1 MVINKP
7 IGIPIAKAFVGIL
20 FIYDNND
27 NANKRER
34 ERELGL
40 AHNSS
45 GFIFASVTDS
55 KRLM

>member
-20 FIYDNND
+20 FIYDNN
-27 NANKRER
+27 NNVNKRER
-34 ERELGL
+34 EVGL

-45 GFIFASVTDS
+45 GFIFGSVTDS
-55 KRLM
+55 KG